1 MPLGKG
7 WRLGVKMGPVLPI
20 RNSMSELV
28 KRANISRKQMPS
40 TFPFS
45 RINLGLP
52 ISLFGSSWAGLPF
65 VPLNYRLA
73 ADEVQALADRISPTV
88 TVTNNDLSSI
98 VQGKEGV
105 SLVTGDQLIDITTA
119 GATLIPLGI
128 WTQRK

>member
-1 MPLGKG
+1 MG
-7 WRLGVKMGPVLPI
+7 WPAFC
-20 RNSMSELV
+20 S
-28 KRANISRKQMPS
+28 
-40 TFPFS
+40 
-45 RINLGLP
+45 
-52 ISLFGSSWAGLPF
+52 
-65 VPLNYRLA
+65 LNYRLA

-119 GATLIPLGI
+119 GATPDPLGI